1 MHRVSKVDGLD
12 YVVVLDGLGLS
23 SWCLPDEVVS
33 DLDIHGSS
41 DAMLS
46 TDEAGRLVLTWDD
59 GYDRSH
65 LVRVDTLEREER
77 YARFQLKPSF
87 LEASGEG
94 LLQVVDFRAPTK
106 VARRDLRG
114 EEVAQRPLPF
124 PSELPVTLSTGLFTP
139 RWSRP
144 RCVGGAGRVA
154 VVDAQGRALLVDLR
168 DFNAPRVLASALV
181 EVPPTWDVQLTP
193 FEDALGVI
201 AHDIA
206 GGTATVWVVSGG
218 EVLHK
223 KKGLPALTMPTFAA
237 KGVVLT
243 QASDGGLERVSLR
256 DSAKQTLRLPE
267 VGRETK
273 LDPRGAGTPI
283 AGDGLSAFL
292 PWHGESLI
300 TFEEETGEPAEVSR
314 LLPEDGRE
322 LRRFILQRV
331 RVANEAARVTG
342 TRFELKG
349 LDFTPKHQSYSVALS
364 AHGGDGGLWARTVL
378 GAVRGLYPELSGRT
392 FGPWRLGAMSH
403 PSLPV
408 DRFPATD
415 VREVADMLS
424 RVDQYG
430 FRFSSLV
437 PIIAELYERP
447 LPTWLGDPSSKPT
460 LSDGAG
466 LLLLQA
472 FFAWF
477 TSEAPVKLA
486 PGVERWRKSPE
497 SAAALAA
504 RVPRI
509 SAVHAGPE
517 PRLLVPLAQ
526 LAAVHLKAEAGPLLM
541 ALAQEAH
548 PAHLNNAKGQVV
560 DVVMWWAR
568 RYSEVAKRLA
578 ERTRDRPL
586 RLALDPAARVDF

>member
-1 MHRVSKVDGLD
+1 MHRVLKVDGLD

-23 SWCLPDEVVS
+23 SWCLPDEVVT

-41 DAMLS
+41 DAVLS
-46 TDEAGRLVLTWDD
+46 TDEAGRLVLAWDD

-94 LLQVVDFRAPTK
+94 LLRVLEPRAPTK
-106 VARRDLRG
+106 VARCDLRG
-114 EEVAQRPLPF
+114 EELAQRSLPF
-124 PSELPVTLSTGLFTP
+124 PSKLPVTLSTGLLAP
-139 RWSRP
+139 HGSRP
-144 RCVGGAGRVA
+144 RCTDRVGRVA
-154 VVDAQGRALLVDLR
+154 VLDAQGRALLVDLR
-168 DFNAPRVLASALV
+168 DFKAPRVLASALV
-181 EVPPTWDVQLTP
+181 AVPPTWDVQLIP

-206 GGTATVWVVSGG
+206 GGKATVWVVSGG

-223 KKGLPALTMPTFAA
+223 KKEFPALTLPTFAT
-237 KGVVLT
+237 KDVVLT
-243 QASDGGLERVSLR
+243 QVSDGELERVSLR
-256 DSAKQTLRLPE
+256 DAAKQTLRLPG

-283 AGDGLSAFL
+283 AADGLAAFL

-300 TFEEETGEPAEVSR
+300 TFEEGTGEPVEVSR
-314 LLPEDGRE
+314 LLPEDRRE
-322 LRRFILQRV
+322 LRQFILQRV
-331 RVANEAARVTG
+331 RVANEAARATG
-342 TRFELKG
+342 TRFELKS
-349 LDFTPKHQSYSVALS
+349 LDFTPKHKAYGVTLA

-378 GAVRGLYPELSGRT
+378 GALRGMYSELSGRT
-392 FGPWRLGAMSH
+392 FGQWRLASMGH

-415 VREVADMLS
+415 VRDVADMLS

-430 FRFSSLV
+430 FRFSSLAPV
-437 PIIAELYERP
+437 IEELYERP

-509 SAVHAGPE
+509 SAVHARAE

-541 ALAQEAH
+541 ALALEAH
-548 PAHLNNAKGQVV
+548 PAHLNNAKSQVV

-568 RYSEVAKRLA
+568 RYPEVARPLA
-578 ERTRDRPL
+578 ERTRERPL
-586 RLALDPAARVDF
+586 RLALDPAGRVDF